1 MRGMKKILYILIL
14 FSAAF
19 LFGCVE
25 NGSSTAETAGVQS
38 SGDDIQRLDT
48 DRQTS
53 DSSALA
59 AQPGRYVLNMY
70 HFNLQYVAGC
80 NICYQRVIQ
89 SFEPLVDFY
98 IAHPEY
104 GADFEMQG
112 VMIEYMAENYPA
124 VLDKFRTIVNS
135 GQVDLVSFHYS
146 DQLLMAYPAHDQQ
159 WSIDINNKVFEKYGI
174 KRSGTIFAQEAM
186 FSEGIADMGAKNG
199 FNVAVMTGSIYGWFQ
214 DASEPPYY
222 TCRGLDVLRQGG
234 AVFPNSGIEVNWEF
248 VGDGETVTS
257 FDPYFP
263 VLKWYVKYSI
273 NQLEKKL
280 ADYAKTGYTMSTV
293 SKYVDALRAAGE
305 IPVSLKPILDTPWRP
320 SDGSGV
326 YQWMGKYVFP
336 WEEDYTLLTGNW
348 TTRSCLMAFERKY
361 GAIYPDKVEEA
372 WRNMLE
378 AEVSDST
385 GWRPFPSEIE
395 YTKEHAD
402 AVLAIIQSVDPSLL
416 TNAWTRP
423 ELTPETSGPV
433 NITISGSLL
442 KKQIKWYSF
451 PGQEDV
457 WVADVNLKKIPLIPA
472 GLVSIDFPYDSDL
485 IEYSPAM
492 LENEVRTI
500 SINDIK
506 HNPIHL
512 AIPNGLIG
520 LGDGLYLIRDNNFGV
535 LASRIDIDGKKI
547 SYQALN
553 PTENELHMRF
563 YLVKGDQATA
573 LTWANMINN
582 INL

>member
-1 MRGMKKILYILIL
+1 MRGMIKFLCILIL
-14 FSAAF
+14 LAAAF
-19 LFGCVE
+19 GFGCVE
-25 NGSSTAETAGVQS
+25 NGSIPTDTADVQS
-38 SGDDIQRLDT
+38 NINSIQGTDT
-48 DRQTS
+48 GLQTI
-53 DSSALA
+53 DPGTLT

-80 NICYQRVIQ
+80 DICYQRVIQ

-124 VLDKFRTIVNS
+124 VLDKFRMIVNS

-214 DASEPPYY
+214 DSSELPYY

-234 AVFPNSGIEVNWEF
+234 AVFPNSGIEVDWEF

-273 NQLEKKL
+273 NQLEKKF
-280 ADYAKTGYTMSTV
+280 AGYANNGYTISTV

-305 IPVSLKPILDTPWRP
+305 IPTPLKPILDTPWRP

-336 WEEDYTLLTGNW
+336 WEEDYTILTGNW
-348 TTRSCLMAFERKY
+348 TVRSCLMAFERKY
-361 GAIYPDKVEEA
+361 GSIYPDKLEEA
-372 WRNMLE
+372 WKNMLE

-395 YTKEHAD
+395 YSKEHAD

-423 ELTPETSGPV
+423 ELTPEASGPV
-433 NITISGSLL
+433 AIKISGSLL

-457 WVADVNLKKIPLIPA
+457 WVADVNLKKIPLIPS
-472 GLVSIDFPYDSDL
+472 GLISIDFPYDSDL

-512 AIPNGLIG
+512 GIPNGLIG

-535 LASRIDIDGKKI
+535 LAARLDIDGKKI

-553 PTENELHMRF
+553 PTENELNMRF